1 MVDKPFR
8 FFDKSTEPVFDDD
21 DLLESNDVAASFD
34 VAISIRG
41 TEYKSGMA
49 VGYLGDPTNLN
60 NLLASKSHLFK
71 LDVSDENVIKVE
83 THTPDVLSD
92 IYRELIRMYRR
103 GEISFK
109 KVRTVNLDEY
119 VSLSDDHEQSYAY
132 FMRDNLFNHV
142 NMRREAIHVP
152 DGLAEDL
159 SGAAAAYDDAIDVA
173 GGIDLQV
180 LGIGRN
186 GHIGFNEP
194 GDKFVYGCHV
204 VDLSD
209 STIDA
214 NKRFFDSAD
223 DVPKQAVSLGI
234 GSIMKAK
241 TILLL
246 ATGEDKAEAVR
257 AMVQDEINPLVQATI
272 LRTHPSVIVLLDAAA
287 ASKL

>member
-1 MVDKPFR
+1 MEFHVYKTAQEACEAAAMIFAAQILR
-8 FFDKSTEPVFDDD
+8 KSDSVLGLATGSTPIPCYEK
-21 DLLESNDVAASFD
+21 LAQWYEQ
-34 VAISIRG
+34 
-41 TEYKSGMA
+41 GMI
-49 VGYLGDPTNLN
+49 DF
-60 NLLASKSHLFK
+60 SKIVTF
-71 LDVSDENVIKVE
+71 
-83 THTPDVLSD
+83 
-92 IYRELIRMYRR
+92 
-103 GEISFK
+103 
-109 KVRTVNLDEY
+109 NLDEY
-119 VSLSDDHEQSYAY
+119 VGIDYKNPLSYHA
-132 FMRDNLFNHV
+132 FMDENLFSKV
-142 NMRREAIHVP
+142 NVNKDNVHLPSGDTDE
-152 DGLAEDL
+152 DGK
-159 SGAAAAYDDAIDVA
+159 AYDAAIKAA
-173 GGIDLQV
+173 GGVDIQL

-204 VDLSD
+204 VDLSE

-257 AMVQDEINPLVQATI
+257 AMVQDEINPQVQATI